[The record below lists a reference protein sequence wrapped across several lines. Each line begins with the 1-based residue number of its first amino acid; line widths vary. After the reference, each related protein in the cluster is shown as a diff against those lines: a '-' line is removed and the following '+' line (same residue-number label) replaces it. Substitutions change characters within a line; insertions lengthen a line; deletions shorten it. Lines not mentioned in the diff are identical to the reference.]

1 MNTQKYRY
9 FFYIC
14 YIIVLEFLYFTL
26 GITGVKVA
34 KPKLNKLKRVSLQ
47 QTSVLFFSGLAAI
60 TFLALITYNPNDC
73 NFLLVDNHCGV
84 SNKAGRIGSELSAL
98 LISFFGYLSYLIPI
112 GFIIMGVVMF
122 RFPHKKNPN
131 NPRGGINAWLSMAG
145 MAAALIAGTGLA
157 TLLWPDADF
166 PYKGGGLLGIGIARI
181 ARSLFGDYGSTLIL
195 LSIFFAGLT
204 LMADIKWGN
213 IVEFIGDKVL
223 ALFEFLVRPDDSRE
237 NLATDTPMDPMVA
250 EEGSKPE
257 NTLLRKSNA
266 VLAGVGAGA
275 MGLWKWAKDRGGA
288 IAHDH
293 KEKATSTEVGDPIEE
308 HARIMDG
315 ESETDLS
322 ETPVLSAPDFGAV
335 SSSGQGIASAN
346 SSVPAASSAKGAKAS
361 GPGKKTPALNK
372 VVSLPP
378 VSLLDPPP
386 EQQGKYNPEQ
396 LDKLANNIVE
406 ALGHFGVRDVT
417 VEKWYPGP
425 VITRFEL
432 QLNAST
438 KVSKVTNLAKDLARN
453 LGVHSVRIVEVI
465 PGKTTIGLEVPN
477 EKRDIVTLGSVLESR
492 VFEQSQSPLTMALG
506 KDISGHPV
514 VANLDKMPHL
524 LVAGTTGAGKSV
536 AVNAMIVSF
545 LYKATADEV
554 KMIMIDP
561 KMLELSIYDDIPH
574 LLTPVVTDMK
584 DAASALRWC
593 VAEMEHRYLLMSK
606 MKVRNIEGYNVKIQE
621 AIDRGEPVID
631 PLFDA
636 TTSLEVRPQT
646 LEPLPKIVI
655 VVDEFADMMMIVG
668 KKVEELI
675 ARLAQKARAAGIHLI
690 LATQRPSVDVITGL
704 IKANIP
710 TRIAFN
716 VSTKVDSRTILDQG
730 GAEQLLGQGDML
742 YLPPGTA
749 MPHRIHGA
757 FVSDQEVERVVKF
770 VKSQGEPD
778 YISEVIQEAPSD
790 SAAIPGLEP
799 LVSKGEESDPLYDEA
814 VHIITES
821 RRASISY
828 LQRRLKVGY
837 NRAATMIEDMEKAGV
852 VSAVQSNGTR
862 EVIAPPPVANS

>member
-1 MNTQKYRY
+1 MA
-9 FFYIC
+9 
-14 YIIVLEFLYFTL
+14 
-26 GITGVKVA
+26 G
-34 KPKLNKLKRVSLQ
+34 PKLNKLKRVSLQ
-47 QTSVLFFSGLAAI
+47 QTSVLFFSGVAAI
-60 TFLALITYNPNDC
+60 VFLALITYNQQDC
-73 NFLLVDNHCGV
+73 GFFRYDQQCITT
-84 SNKAGRIGSELSAL
+84 NKAGSIGAYLSDFL
-98 LISFFGYLSYLIPI
+98 FRFFGYLAFLIP
-112 GFIIMGVVMF
+112 MGMIVVGIVMF

-145 MAAALIAGTGLA
+145 MAVALIAGTGLA
-157 TLLWPDADF
+157 TLLWPDADL
-166 PYKGGGLLGIGIARI
+166 PYRGGGLLGIGIAKI

-195 LSIFFAGLT
+195 LSMFFAGMT
-204 LMADIKWGN
+204 LFGDIKWGN
-213 IVEFIGDKVL
+213 LVEVIGDKVL
-223 ALFEFLVRPDDSRE
+223 SIFEYLVHSDEPSE
-237 NLATDTPMDPMVA
+237 ALATDASAEMVPV
-250 EEGSKPE
+250 EEVKE
-257 NTLLRKSNA
+257 DKSLFKKSSVA
-266 VLAGVGAGA
+266 LTGVGAGA
-275 MGLWKWAKDRGGA
+275 VGAFQWAKNKSKAA
-288 IAHDH
+288 ISEAKH
-293 KEKATSTEVGDPIEE
+293 KIAPTEIGDDEDD
-308 HARIMDG
+308 ALLKDVKDKRYDAN
-315 ESETDLS
+315 
-322 ETPVLSAPDFGAV
+322 SADNANQV
-335 SSSGQGIASAN
+335 SSGQLSTP
-346 SSVPAASSAKGAKAS
+346 PAFNNNDAQPMNEGLMPVAAGTAPLSSAAKAVA
-361 GPGKKTPALNK
+361 PQPVNTVMQDRKTPSINK

-378 VSLLDPPP
+378 LSLLSPPP
-386 EQQGKYNPEQ
+386 ADQGKYNPEH
-396 LDKLANNIVE
+396 LDMMANKIIE
-406 ALGHFGVRDVT
+406 ALGHFGVREVS
-417 VEKWYPGP
+417 VENWYPGP
-425 VITRFEL
+425 VITRYEL

-477 EKRDIVTLGSVLESR
+477 EKRDMVTIGSVLESQL
-492 VFEQSQSPLTMALG
+492 FIDSPSSVTIALG
-506 KDISGHPV
+506 KDISGYPV
-514 VANLDKMPHL
+514 IADLAKMPHL

-545 LYKATADEV
+545 LYKATAEEV

-593 VAEMEHRYLLMSK
+593 VAEMERRYLLMSK
-606 MKVRNIEGYNVKIQE
+606 LKVRNLAGFNSKVQS
-621 AIDRGEPVID
+621 AIDSGEPIID
-631 PLFDA
+631 PLYDA
-636 TTSLEVRPQT
+636 TKNLEVTPQG
-646 LEPLPKIVI
+646 LKPLPQIVI

-668 KKVEELI
+668 KKVEQLI

-749 MPHRIHGA
+749 MPNRVHGA
-757 FVSDQEVERVVKF
+757 YVSDQEVEDIVAF
-770 VKSQGEPD
+770 VKTQGEPE
-778 YISEVIQEAPSD
+778 YISAVVEEAPSN
-790 SAAIPGLEP
+790 SSAIPGLEP
-799 LVSKGEESDPLYDEA
+799 LVDKSSETDPLYDEA
-814 VHIITES
+814 VHVITDS

-837 NRAATMIEDMEKAGV
+837 NRAATMIEDMEQAGV

-862 EVIAPPPVANS
+862 EVIAPPPVTDDQGF

>member
-1 MNTQKYRY
+1 M
-9 FFYIC
+9 
-14 YIIVLEFLYFTL
+14 
-26 GITGVKVA
+26 A
-34 KPKLNKLKRVSLQ
+34 KPKLNKIKRVSLQ
-47 QTSVLFFSGLAAI
+47 QTSVLFFSGVAAI
-60 TFLALITYNPNDC
+60 IFLALISYNPADC
-73 NFLLVDNHCGV
+73 NFLMVDNQCGV
-84 SNKAGRIGSELSAL
+84 SNKAGRIGAELSAL
-98 LISFFGYLSYLIPI
+98 LISFFGYLAYLIPV
-112 GFIIMGVVMF
+112 GLIIVGIVMF

-131 NPRGGINAWLSMAG
+131 NPRGGINAWLSLAG

-157 TLLWPDADF
+157 TLLWPDANF
-166 PYKGGGLLGIGIARI
+166 SYKGGGLLGIGIARI
-181 ARSLFGDYGSTLIL
+181 AHGLFGDYGSTLIL
-195 LSIFFAGLT
+195 LSIFFAGIT
-204 LMADIKWGN
+204 LLADIKWGD
-213 IVEFIGDKVL
+213 IVEYIGDKVL
-223 ALFEFLVRPDDSRE
+223 ALFEYLVSSDEPNEGLAADAPVDTMIPEVEQENKKDSSLLKRSTGA
-237 NLATDTPMDPMVA
+237 LAA
-250 EEGSKPE
+250 
-257 NTLLRKSNA
+257 A
-266 VLAGVGAGA
+266 GAGA
-275 MGLWKWAKDRGGA
+275 AGVFKWAKDKGSSVIGETREK
-288 IAHDH
+288 IAP
-293 KEKATSTEVGDPIEE
+293 TVVGDPIEE
-308 HARIMDG
+308 HARVMNG
-315 ESETDLS
+315 EVNEEDNNSLDQVTNS
-322 ETPVLSAPDFGAV
+322 QTLSAPPTFSDTQEPTAV
-335 SSSGQGIASAN
+335 QPVGKQTAKT
-346 SSVPAASSAKGAKAS
+346 SVSKKN
-361 GPGKKTPALNK
+361 GKRTPSLNK
-372 VVSLPP
+372 VMSLPP
-378 VSLLDPPP
+378 LDLLNSPPKN
-386 EQQGKYNPEQ
+386 QGKYNPEQ

-406 ALGHFGVRDVT
+406 ALGHFGIKDVT

-438 KVSKVTNLAKDLARN
+438 KVSRVTNLAKDLARN

-477 EKRDIVTLGSVLESR
+477 EKRDIVTIRSVLESP
-492 VFEQSQSPLTMALG
+492 VFTQSTSPLTIGLG
-506 KDISGHPV
+506 KDIQGHPV

-536 AVNAMIVSF
+536 AVNAMIISI
-545 LYKATADEV
+545 LYKARADEV
-554 KMIMIDP
+554 RMIMIDP

-593 VAEMEHRYLLMSK
+593 VAEMERRYLLMSK
-606 MKVRNIEGYNVKIQE
+606 MKVRNIDGYNAKVQE
-621 AIDRGEPVID
+621 AIDRGDPIVD

-636 TTSLEVRPQT
+636 TTSLEVRPQL

-749 MPHRIHGA
+749 MPHRVHGA
-757 FVSDQEVERVVKF
+757 FVSDQEVEDVVRF
-770 VKSQGEPD
+770 VKTQGEPE
-778 YISEVIQEAPSD
+778 YISEVIQEAPAD
-790 SAAIPGLEP
+790 AAAIPGLEP
-799 LVSKGEESDPLYDEA
+799 LASKDSESDPLYDEA

-837 NRAATMIEDMEKAGV
+837 NRAATMIEAMEKAGV

-862 EVIAPPPVANS
+862 EVLAPPPVAD

>member
-1 MNTQKYRY
+1 MAQ
-9 FFYIC
+9 
-14 YIIVLEFLYFTL
+14 
-26 GITGVKVA
+26 

-47 QTSVLFFSGLAAI
+47 QTSVLFFSGVAAI
-60 TFLALITYNPNDC
+60 VFLALITYNPQDC
-73 NFLLVDNHCGV
+73 GFFRYDSQCVTT
-84 SNKAGRIGSELSAL
+84 NKAGSIGAYLADFL
-98 LISFFGYLSYLIPI
+98 FRFFGYLAYLIP
-112 GFIIMGVVMF
+112 MGMIVVGIVMF

-157 TLLWPDADF
+157 TLLWPDAGL
-166 PYKGGGLLGIGIARI
+166 PYKGGGLLGIGIAKV

-195 LSIFFAGLT
+195 LSMFFAGMT
-204 LMADIKWGN
+204 LFADIKWGT
-213 IVEFIGDKVL
+213 IVEVIGDKVL
-223 ALFEFLVRPDDSRE
+223 ALFEYLVHTDESSNKE
-237 NLATDTPMDPMVA
+237 ALAADAPV
-250 EEGSKPE
+250 E
-257 NTLLRKSNA
+257 
-266 VLAGVGAGA
+266 VLAADESSKNQESSLLKKSATALTGAAGI
-275 MGLWKWAKDRGGA
+275 LTWAKNKGKTA
-288 IAHDH
+288 IGEARNKIAP
-293 KEKATSTEVGDPIEE
+293 KEIGKIEE
-308 HARIMDG
+308 DDALFSEPETPSDQRLSPPPFDG
-315 ESETDLS
+315 EPTKELAGPPDSADISSE
-322 ETPVLSAPDFGAV
+322 PM
-335 SSSGQGIASAN
+335 N
-346 SSVPAASSAKGAKAS
+346 SNSQSTVI
-361 GPGKKTPALNK
+361 PGKAQKKPKMISLNK
-372 VVSLPP
+372 SVSLPP
-378 VSLLDPPP
+378 LGILSSLP
-386 EQQGKYNPEQ
+386 EEKGKYSPEH
-396 LDKLANNIVE
+396 LDTLANKIVE
-406 ALGHFGVRDVT
+406 ALGHFGVREVT
-417 VEKWYPGP
+417 VENWYPGP

-432 QLNAST
+432 QLDAST

-477 EKRDIVTLGSVLESR
+477 EKRDIVTMKSVLESTI
-492 VFEQSQSPLTMALG
+492 FQESPSPLTIGLG
-506 KDISGHPV
+506 KDISGKPV
-514 VANLDKMPHL
+514 IADLSKMPHL

-536 AVNAMIVSF
+536 AVNAMIISF

-593 VAEMEHRYLLMSK
+593 VAEMERRYLLMSK
-606 MKVRNIEGYNVKIQE
+606 VKVRNVAGFNTKVQE
-621 AIDRGEPVID
+621 AIDRGEPIID
-631 PLFDA
+631 PLYDA
-636 TTSLEVRPQT
+636 TKNLNVTPQG
-646 LEPLPKIVI
+646 LEPLPQIVI

-749 MPHRIHGA
+749 MPQRVHGA
-757 FVSDQEVERVVKF
+757 YVSDQEVEDVVAF
-770 VKSQGEPD
+770 VKTQGEPE
-778 YISEVIQEAPSD
+778 YIGAVIEEVQSN
-790 SAAIPGLEP
+790 SSAIPGLEP
-799 LVSKGEESDPLYDEA
+799 LKDKSSETDPLYDEA

-837 NRAATMIEDMEKAGV
+837 NRAATMIEDMEQAGV

-862 EVIAPPPVANS
+862 EVIAPPPVKDNQGI